1 MKLTDMPTAREV
13 LKRNLADPV
22 FRAEWERTAVAR
34 AVANRIVIDRAEHG
48 LSQSALARKVG
59 MSQPAIARLELGEH
73 EPTFTTLTRLSHGLG
88 IAFHIDIEDGSLSL
102 SA

>member
-1 MKLTDMPTAREV
+1 MKLNDLPTADDV
-13 LKRNLADPV
+13 LAEHLKDPE

-34 AVANRIVIDRAEHG
+34 EVATRIVAYRGEHG
-48 LSQSALARKVG
+48 LSQSALARKLG

-73 EPTFTTLTRLSHGLG
+73 EPTFATLARLSRALG
-88 IAFHIDIEDGSLSL
+88 INFHIDIEDGSLSL